1 MLSPRMREFPVSIRA
16 RRWAALLAVL
26 GALAAPIGAS
36 TLSKSP
42 PDVTV
47 ILDFKGAYSSLAI
60 KEMERE
66 AGQILAASGVQ
77 LGWDILGRNPH
88 ATYNDLVLMTFHG
101 ACEYDA
107 DSPRYDTL
115 GPYAMTHI
123 SNGDVLPFG
132 EVDCGRIVSS
142 ARDAMSGGDYA
153 RADQLVGRAMGRVVA
168 HELVHML
175 TRSATH
181 GTEGVEKPALSGRQL
196 ISPVLPL
203 SAFDIDRLKQ
213 ERAAIP

>member
-1 MLSPRMREFPVSIRA
+1 MRTLPVSIRA
-16 RRWAALLAVL
+16 CRWAALLAAL
-26 GALAAPIGAS
+26 GALAPAMSAGAPV
-36 TLSKSP
+36 KSP

-47 ILDFKGAYSSLAI
+47 ILDFKGASSPLAV
-60 KEMERE
+60 KEMEKE

-101 ACEYDA
+101 ACEYE
-107 DSPRYDTL
+107 PNPPQYDNP

-132 EVDCGRIVSS
+132 EVDCGRVVSS
-142 ARDAMSGGDYA
+142 ARDAMSGEDYSH
-153 RADQLVGRAMGRVVA
+153 ADQLVGRAMGRVVA

-181 GTEGVEKPALSGRQL
+181 GTQGVEKPALSGRQL
-196 ISPVLPL
+196 IAPTLSL
-203 SAFDIDRLKQ
+203 SAFDIDRLRQ
-213 ERAAIP
+213 ERAEH